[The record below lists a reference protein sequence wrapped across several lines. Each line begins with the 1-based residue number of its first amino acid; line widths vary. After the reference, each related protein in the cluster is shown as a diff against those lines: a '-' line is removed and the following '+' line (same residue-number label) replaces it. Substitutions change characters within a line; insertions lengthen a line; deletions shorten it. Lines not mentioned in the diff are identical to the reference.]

1 MTDSFQNTP
10 VVSNDCLFYNFTG
23 AVTEASLLQ
32 GQEVSQQILDNSD
45 DCIKLLDLS
54 GQLLFMNSGGQALLG
69 IRDFTPLMNTAWV
82 DFWQGEDRQSVEKAI
97 AIARSGG
104 VCSFQ
109 GYCPTQ
115 DGTPKWWDVKVSPIR
130 NTAGQ
135 VERLLCISR
144 DITQRKQIELERQ
157 QAEERLSAIFSRA
170 AVGLSEISLDG
181 KFQQVNDELCRI
193 LGRSR
198 SEILAVGVID
208 VTYPEDIAKSLEQ
221 LQHLVATGE
230 KISLDKRYVHP
241 DGTIAWANSSLTRLD
256 DEQGLPRAVLAV
268 TVDISDRVRVEEER
282 QQAEAII
289 RRAAE
294 LNAFRVSLAD
304 ALRPLA
310 NPVEIQETASRIL
323 GQYLGLNRV
332 VYFEVQD
339 DDYLVERDYVNG
351 VRSIAGRYPMC
362 SFGEE
367 LLVEFRQGHS
377 IASSDVASDSTLS
390 AAQRSI
396 YAAVQN
402 AAHIGIPLI
411 KDGEFVAGLAIHNA
425 TPRTWTSDEIALV
438 EEVAE
443 RTWAAVERA
452 RAEANLRKSEEKY
465 RTLFESIDEGFAV
478 CELIFDAHG
487 KPCDYRF
494 LQVNP
499 AFAQLTGLSEAEGK
513 TARELVP
520 NIDEDPWI
528 EIYGNVVSSRESVRV
543 EQQSIALN
551 RWFDVNA
558 FCVDDLQPHRFGL
571 LFSEI
576 SDRKRIEAALRDS
589 EVQTR
594 NILDSIS
601 DGFFALDDQWRFTY
615 VNQAAELLTGRLVSE
630 ILGSSF
636 WDEFPSVIGTEFE
649 VLHLR
654 AMHDRVSGSVTA
666 FYPDH
671 DRWYEV
677 SSYPAEN
684 GIIIYFRNVS
694 DLKRAEVER
703 ERLLQREQAARQEA
717 ERANRIKDEFLAV
730 LSHELRT
737 PLNPILGWTRM
748 LQTGRLDAVR
758 SQEALNTI
766 ERNAKLQAQL
776 VEDLLDLSRILRGK
790 LALNISHLNLVL
802 PIRSAIETVRFAAEA
817 KQLQI
822 HTILDPNVPSISGD
836 ASRLQQ
842 VVWNLLSNS
851 VKFTD
856 AGGRIEVRLTQVG
869 SMAQITVSDTG
880 RGISP
885 EFLPHV
891 FEHFRQEDGS
901 TTRQFGGLG
910 LGLAIVRQ
918 ITELHGGN
926 VRAESLGENQGAT
939 FTVELPIVQQKCSES
954 IEMSQSPVTDIHLD
968 NIHILLVDDDT
979 DTRHLQTFVLEQSG
993 AKVTAVASGIEVLQ
1007 ALDQVKPHILVSD
1020 IGMPEMDGYQLME
1033 QIRSRFAE
1041 QGGTIHAIALT
1052 AYAGELDQQ
1061 RARQA
1066 GFQAYLTKPV
1076 EPETLVNAIVHLLEP
1091 H

>member
-1 MTDSFQNTP
+1 MTDSSQNTP
-10 VVSNDCLFYNFTG
+10 VVRNGCLFHGFAQ
-23 AVTEASLLQ
+23 AVTEASSLQ
-32 GQEVSQQILDNSD
+32 DQEISQQILDNSD

-54 GQLLFMNSGGQALLG
+54 GRLLFMNSGGQALLG

-82 DFWQGEDRQSVEKAI
+82 DFWQGEDRRSVENAI
-97 AIARSGG
+97 AIAKSGG
-104 VCSFQ
+104 VHSFQ

-115 DGTPKWWDVKVSPIR
+115 DGIPKWWDVKVSPIWT
-130 NTAGQ
+130 TAGQ
-135 VERLLCISR
+135 IERLLCISR
-144 DITQRKQIELERQ
+144 DITQRKQIEIERQ
-157 QAEERLSAIFSRA
+157 QAEERLAAIFSRA

-198 SEILAVGVID
+198 SEILTIGVVD

-221 LQHLVATGE
+221 FQHLVATGE
-230 KISLDKRYVHP
+230 KVSLDKRYVRP

-268 TVDISDRVRVEEER
+268 TVDISDRVRVEAER

-294 LNAFRVSLAD
+294 FNAFRVSLAD

-310 NPVEIQETASRIL
+310 NPIDVQETASRIL
-323 GQYLGLNRV
+323 GQYLGVNRV
-332 VYFEVQD
+332 VYFEVQG

-351 VRSIAGRYPMC
+351 VRSIAGRYPMR

-367 LLVEFRQGHS
+367 LLVEFRQGQS
-377 IASSDVASDSTLS
+377 IASSDVASDPTLS

-396 YAAVQN
+396 YAAVQT
-402 AAHIGIPLI
+402 AAHIGVPLI
-411 KDGEFVAGLAIHNA
+411 KDDEFVAGLAIHSA
-425 TPRTWTSDEIALV
+425 TPRTWTPDEIALA

-465 RTLFESIDEGFAV
+465 RTLFQSIDEGFAV
-478 CELIFDAHG
+478 CEMIFDAQS
-487 KPCDYRF
+487 KPYDYRF

-499 AFAQLTGLSEAEGK
+499 AFAELTGLSGAEGK
-513 TARELVP
+513 TAREIVP
-520 NIDEDPWI
+520 NLDKDPWV
-528 EIYGNVVSSRESVRV
+528 EIYGKLVLSRESVRF
-543 EQQSIALN
+543 EQHSIALN
-551 RWFDVNA
+551 RWYDVNA
-558 FCVDDLQPHRFGL
+558 FCIDDLQPHRFGL

-589 EVQTR
+589 EAQIR

-615 VNQAAELLTGRLVSE
+615 INQAAEQMLGWLADAVLGRN
-630 ILGSSF
+630 F
-636 WDEFPSVIGTEFE
+636 WDEFPTLIGTEFE
-649 VLHLR
+649 TLYLR
-654 AMHDRVSGSVTA
+654 SMHDRVSGSVTA
-666 FYPDH
+666 FYANH

-677 SSYPAEN
+677 SSYPAAN
-684 GIIIYFRNVS
+684 GITIYFRNVS
-694 DLKRAEVER
+694 ELKRAAVER

-748 LQTGRLDAVR
+748 LQSGRLDAVR

-790 LALNISHLNLVL
+790 LALNISHLNLAL

-822 HTILDPNVPSISGD
+822 HAILDPNVPSISGD

-851 VKFTD
+851 VKFTE
-856 AGGRIEVRLTQVG
+856 AGGQIEVRLMQVG
-869 SMAQITVSDTG
+869 SMAQIAVSDTG

-918 ITELHGGN
+918 ITELHGGT

-939 FTVELPIVQQKCSES
+939 FTVELPIVEQRSEP
-954 IEMSQSPVTDIHLD
+954 IKLNPSPAADIHLD
-968 NIHILLVDDDT
+968 NIHILLVDDDS
-979 DTRHLQTFVLEQSG
+979 DTRHLQAFVLEQSG

-1007 ALDQVKPHILVSD
+1007 ALDQFVPHLLVSD
-1020 IGMPEMDGYQLME
+1020 IGMPEMDGYQLIE
-1033 QIRSRFAE
+1033 QIRSRSAE
-1041 QGGTIHAIALT
+1041 QGGTIRAIALT

-1061 RARQA
+1061 RAQQA

-1076 EPETLVNAIVHLLEP
+1076 EPETLVNAIVHLLESA
-1091 H
+1091 